1 MLFPLILIYSKE
13 KKVQFFYN
21 NFGIRAVIIYF
32 CFVLIGFIN
41 DYKHIYSRNVYLG
54 VCGMIFMKV
63 FFSIKN
69 CYESIREQGL

>member
-32 CFVLIGFIN
+32 SFVLIGFIN
-41 DYKHIYSRNVYLG
+41 DYKHIYSCNVYLG
-54 VCGMIFMKV
+54 VCGMIFMTV